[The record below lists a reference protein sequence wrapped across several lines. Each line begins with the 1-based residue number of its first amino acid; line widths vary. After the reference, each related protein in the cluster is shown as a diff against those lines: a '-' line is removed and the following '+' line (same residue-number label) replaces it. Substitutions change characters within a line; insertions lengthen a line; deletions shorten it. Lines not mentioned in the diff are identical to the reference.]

1 MLKNFYFAKFIKYL
15 LIFIGISIIFFLN
28 IFLLRTIKIIYIF
41 LKNYLFFF
49 FVKKNKIL
57 YQKKNVSLEFPNKT
71 SINKKL
77 PINKT
82 SINKKLPINKTSINK
97 KLPINKTSINK
108 KLPINKTSINKKLPI
123 NKTSINKKLPINKTS
138 INKKLPINKTSINKK
153 LPINK
158 TSINKKLPINKT
170 SINKKLPI
178 NKTSINKKLPINKTS
193 INKKLPINKINY
205 TLPPLFLLD
214 KASKKKVTSIK
225 NLKFIG
231 NLIEKKLSDF
241 GIQVKVVMIHSGPVI
256 TCYEIE
262 LAVGIKGS
270 QIINLSRDLAR
281 SLSLTSLRVIEI
293 IPGTNHMGIELPNPK
308 RKIVRLI
315 EIFDSDIY
323 KNSTSKLTIAL
334 GKNIIGN
341 PVIINLEKMS
351 HILISGTTGSG
362 KSIAINAIILSILY
376 KSYPSDVKLI
386 LIDPKMLELSIYK
399 DIPHLLTPVITN
411 MKKVSHILNWTINE
425 MEQRYQKMSKLG
437 VRNLFEY
444 NKKIFNLYK
453 NNILKNKKKL
463 ELNSTEYLN
472 TLPSII
478 IIIDE
483 LADLIMIDGKN
494 IEKLIVRISQKA
506 RAAGIHLILATQR
519 PSVNIITGL
528 IKANIP
534 TRIAFKVNSK
544 IDSRTI
550 LDQIGAEKLLGK
562 GDMLYLSNSISL
574 IRIHG
579 AFVSNQEVEKVIKY
593 LKKQEK
599 PSYIKNLFLQ

>member
-1 MLKNFYFAKFIKYL
+1 MV
-15 LIFIGISIIFFLN
+15 
-28 IFLLRTIKIIYIF
+28 R
-41 LKNYLFFF
+41 
-49 FVKKNKIL
+49 
-57 YQKKNVSLEFPNKT
+57 
-71 SINKKL
+71 
-77 PINKT
+77 
-82 SINKKLPINKTSINK
+82 
-97 KLPINKTSINK
+97 
-108 KLPINKTSINKKLPI
+108 
-123 NKTSINKKLPINKTS
+123 
-138 INKKLPINKTSINKK
+138 
-153 LPINK
+153 
-158 TSINKKLPINKT
+158 
-170 SINKKLPI
+170 
-178 NKTSINKKLPINKTS
+178 
-193 INKKLPINKINY
+193 
-205 TLPPLFLLD
+205 
-214 KASKKKVTSIK
+214 
-225 NLKFIG
+225 
-231 NLIEKKLSDF
+231 
-241 GIQVKVVMIHSGPVI
+241 IHSGPVV

-270 QIINLSRDLAR
+270 QIINLSNDLSR

-293 IPGTNHMGIELPNPK
+293 ISGTNHMGIELPNPK

-341 PVIINLEKMS
+341 PVILNLEKMS

-411 MKKVSHILNWTINE
+411 MNKVSHILNWVINE

-444 NKKIFNLYK
+444 NKKIFLKKKK
-453 NNILKNKKKL
+453 NN

-472 TLPSII
+472 TLPSIVV
-478 IIIDE
+478 IIDE
-483 LADLIMIDGKN
+483 LADLMMIDGKN

-562 GDMLYLSNSISL
+562 GDMLYFSDSISL
-574 IRIHG
+574 TRVHG
-579 AFVSNQEVEKVIKY
+579 AFVSNQEVKKVIKY
-593 LKKQEK
+593 LKRQEK
-599 PSYIKNLFLQ
+599 PSYIKNLLS

>member
-1 MLKNFYFAKFIKYL
+1 MP
-15 LIFIGISIIFFLN
+15 IS
-28 IFLLRTIKIIYIF
+28 
-41 LKNYLFFF
+41 
-49 FVKKNKIL
+49 KKSIS
-57 YQKKNVSLEFPNKT
+57 KKSISKKSISKK
-71 SINKKL
+71 SINKTL
-77 PINKT
+77 PINKKSISKKSISKK
-82 SINKKLPINKTSINK
+82 SINKILPINKKSISKKSINK
-97 KLPINKTSINK
+97 TLPINKKSISKKSINK
-108 KLPINKTSINKKLPI
+108 TLPINKKSISKKSISKKSINKTLF
-123 NKTSINKKLPINKTS
+123 
-138 INKKLPINKTSINKK
+138 
-153 LPINK
+153 
-158 TSINKKLPINKT
+158 
-170 SINKKLPI
+170 
-178 NKTSINKKLPINKTS
+178 
-193 INKKLPINKINY
+193 KINY
-205 TLPPLFLLD
+205 TLPSLILLD
-214 KASKKKVTSIK
+214 KVSKKKVISIK
-225 NLKFIG
+225 SLKFIG
-231 NLIEKKLSDF
+231 NLIEKKLYDF
-241 GIQVKVVMIHSGPVI
+241 GIKVKVVRIHSGPVV

-270 QIINLSRDLAR
+270 QIINLSNDLSR

-293 IPGTNHMGIELPNPK
+293 ISGTNHMGIELPNPK

-341 PVIINLEKMS
+341 PVILNLEKMS

-411 MKKVSHILNWTINE
+411 MNKVSHILNWVINE

-444 NKKIFNLYK
+444 NKKIFLKKKK
-453 NNILKNKKKL
+453 NN

-472 TLPSII
+472 TLPSIVV
-478 IIIDE
+478 IIDE
-483 LADLIMIDGKN
+483 LADLMMIDGKN

-562 GDMLYLSNSISL
+562 GDMLYFSDSISL
-574 IRIHG
+574 TRVHG
-579 AFVSNQEVEKVIKY
+579 AFVSNQEVKKVIKY

-599 PSYIKNLFLQ
+599 PSYIKNLLS